1 MLMTVLRRHLMVV
14 GKSVV
19 SLALLGLI
27 VAQHDFSFLS
37 AQRHRLNAITV
48 MVCLGLLAI
57 QITVVAG
64 TRLKLVLETLGS
76 TLGLARTTQV
86 ALCDNPTSAAS
97 AYAMS
102 CAKRASESSRIRPL
116 GAQSASPGRTGS
128 VNRRPRSGAA
138 TSSLSCT
145 PVTLRFLDEQPWIGG
160 GDAVDA
166 QALERGDRRALVH
179 RPGI

>member
-27 VAQHDFSFLS
+27 VAQLDFFFLS
-37 AQRHRLNAITV
+37 AHWHRLNDITV
-48 MVCLGLLAI
+48 MVCLGLLAV

-86 ALCDNPTSAAS
+86 AGQATPSARS
-97 AYAMS
+97 
-102 CAKRASESSRIRPL
+102 SER
-116 GAQSASPGRTGS
+116 
-128 VNRRPRSGAA
+128 
-138 TSSLSCT
+138 
-145 PVTLRFLDEQPWIGG
+145 
-160 GDAVDA
+160 
-166 QALERGDRRALVH
+166 
-179 RPGI
+179 

>member
-48 MVCLGLLAI
+48 MMCLGLLAV

-64 TRLKLVLETLGS
+64 TRLKLVLQCLGS
-76 TLGLARTTQV
+76 TLSLVRTTQV
-86 ALCDNPTSAAS
+86 ALC
-97 AYAMS
+97 
-102 CAKRASESSRIRPL
+102 
-116 GAQSASPGRTGS
+116 G
-128 VNRRPRSGAA
+128 
-138 TSSLSCT
+138 
-145 PVTLRFLDEQPWIGG
+145 FFFEQVAFGFVG
-160 GDAVDA
+160 GDAMRLWLLHRLDIPV
-166 QALERGDRRALVH
+166 RRALEAATRRAVFWVSSSA
-179 RPGI
+179 R

>member
-1 MLMTVLRRHLMVV
+1 MPMLMTVLRRHLMVV

-48 MVCLGLLAI
+48 MVCLGVLAI

-86 ALCDNPTSAAS
+86 ALC
-97 AYAMS
+97 
-102 CAKRASESSRIRPL
+102 
-116 GAQSASPGRTGS
+116 G
-128 VNRRPRSGAA
+128 
-138 TSSLSCT
+138 
-145 PVTLRFLDEQPWIGG
+145 FFFEQVAFGFVG
-160 GDAVDA
+160 GDAMRLWLLHRLDIPVRK
-166 QALERGDRRALVH
+166 ALEAAPRPALFLVSSSA
-179 RPGI
+179 R

>member
-1 MLMTVLRRHLMVV
+1 MPMLMTVLRRHLMVV

-64 TRLKLVLETLGS
+64 TRLKLVLETLGA

-86 ALCDNPTSAAS
+86 ALCGFFFEQVAFGFVGEIG
-97 AYAMS
+97 
-102 CAKRASESSRIRPL
+102 RASCRERGEI
-116 GAQSASPGRTGS
+116 S
-128 VNRRPRSGAA
+128 VVAV
-138 TSSLSCT
+138 SLKKKKNK
-145 PVTLRFLDEQPWIGG
+145 
-160 GDAVDA
+160 GDAR
-166 QALERGDRRALVH
+166 QRA
-179 RPGI
+179 R